1 VVCTCTPKGATH
13 VMHDECS
20 GYHNVQDAGSSIQAL
35 DLCRKIA
42 ASGYLN
48 IQKAKSSD
56 KEDGYLIH
64 AYSAITLLSFSLCSL
79 SPDFSP
85 SYRILVKYRKPW

>member
-1 VVCTCTPKGATH
+1 VVCTFTSQRGNARESLL
-13 VMHDECS
+13 HDECS
-20 GYHNVQDAGSSIQAL
+20 GYHNVQDARSLIQAS

-42 ASGYLN
+42 ANGYLN

-64 AYSAITLLSFSLCSL
+64 AYSATTLLS
-79 SPDFSP
+79 
-85 SYRILVKYRKPW
+85 